1 MGLLDG
7 SLEGFG
13 EVMGVWVWAGA
24 PCLHAHVHVP
34 VNPALPEGGKP
45 RFVALSGA
53 CGGNVYK
60 GPKAYAM
67 GAYAICPMLS
77 LTWC

>member
-13 EVMGVWVWAGA
+13 EVMGVWAGA

-34 VNPALPEGGKP
+34 VNPALRRRE
-45 RFVALSGA
+45 A
-53 CGGNVYK
+53 
-60 GPKAYAM
+60 
-67 GAYAICPMLS
+67 
-77 LTWC
+77 